1 MQILTKDNYKELFI
15 FKFFVFLWIMSIPF
29 KNAVFQFSIFSIIIF
44 FIYHLAKTKNFSL
57 LFENLNKTKYLAIGF
72 SFIILSLCISNF
84 LNPEYL
90 ANNSWHK
97 TFMFVIRYG
106 LIFIILAYFYKLDFF
121 TIKEIT
127 IACVFSFLFLLSTG
141 LYQVII
147 DPNVI
152 KGIGI
157 TGTLDN
163 RNAFGLM
170 MGMGFV
176 LSISLLKYNKN
187 LALFLIFTFSF
198 FMLFSFSRSSWVASS
213 CATIILI
220 AINYK
225 ELRFKHLLYFL
236 IFVLFLITIYFSF
249 DSIQIRF
256 TQLLERDSSSRTTI
270 WIHTIEF
277 IKEKLLFGYGL
288 NSFAKLP
295 NSYLN
300 QFPDPH
306 NSVLEILL
314 YTGLFGLI
322 SALFTIGVVIYKII
336 KTKNLNLLPI
346 ATYFVVVTQFDFGAY
361 GSKELLSFLTIFV
374 FFVYA
379 DSFQRKD

>member
-1 MQILTKDNYKELFI
+1 
-15 FKFFVFLWIMSIPF
+15 
-29 KNAVFQFSIFSIIIF
+29 
-44 FIYHLAKTKNFSL
+44 
-57 LFENLNKTKYLAIGF
+57 
-72 SFIILSLCISNF
+72 
-84 LNPEYL
+84 
-90 ANNSWHK
+90 
-97 TFMFVIRYG
+97 MFVIRYG

-213 CATIILI
+213 CATIMLI

-295 NSYLN
+295 DSYLN

-379 DSFQRKD
+379 DCFQRKD